1 MKAQYD
7 AQPSKFE
14 DIKNGS
20 IVYRY
25 NITEEQSPSG
35 DASAKTHWT
44 CDEVYVWQQVTSSK
58 VVSAVI
64 SDRWEANHEQKLV
77 NEYYSAVLGI
87 IEGEEADAAIAAY
100 KTFLVERRA
109 LKASVEADCA
119 EAGIVND

>member
-1 MKAQYD
+1 M
-7 AQPSKFE
+7 
-14 DIKNGS
+14 
-20 IVYRY
+20 
-25 NITEEQSPSG
+25 
-35 DASAKTHWT
+35 
-44 CDEVYVWQQVTSSK
+44 TSSK